1 MKKFLK
7 KIRAG
12 GNDSSGPYSAPSDDG
27 SGAETGT
34 RLFWNSCNVNCGGL
48 CLLRTHVRDGK
59 IVRIETDNLGDD
71 SYGNHQV
78 RACLRGRSMRKR
90 VYGPERLKY
99 PMKRVGRRGEGD
111 FRRISWDEAFD
122 LIAGKMKHVKEKYG
136 DEAFYITYATGS
148 IDAVMSKS
156 WPPSP
161 IARLMNCFGGY
172 LNYDNTYSYSQIST
186 ALTYTYGRGW
196 VSGNSLS
203 DIINSRLV
211 VFFGNNPAETRM
223 SGGGMVHDL
232 LVAKKKGNAKVVMVD
247 PRYNDTAVAV
257 ADEWVPIRPGTDA
270 AFVSGLAHVLITEN
284 LVDEDFL
291 AKFCVGYD
299 EEHMPEGI
307 PPGNSYKSYILG
319 LGRDK
324 TPKTPE
330 WASRI
335 TGIPPDVIIRLGREI
350 GQAKPAYISQGWGG
364 QRHSNGEQTAR
375 AICMLSIL
383 TGNVGIHGGNTGA
396 RENNRAIPFAKFPTL
411 ENPVKTAIPVFL
423 WTDAVMRGPE
433 MTAKKDGVRGADRV
447 RAHTKFIWNFAGNAL
462 INQHSDVNRTRKIL
476 EDDSRCEMIVVIEHF
491 MTQSAMF
498 ADILLPSVTNLEEN
512 DFAATTSLSSSEMA
526 YVIFNRKAIEPMF
539 ECRSVYDMCAEIAK
553 RLDLWDRYTE
563 GRTRDQWLQHILDES
578 RKDLPD
584 LPSTLEEAWEMGVY
598 KKRNR
603 DGPLVAYKTFRE
615 NPETHPLKTPSGKIE
630 IFSKQLWNLSLE
642 WELPEGDLIPALPE
656 YTAGVEGHADPLR
669 ERFPLQMITHHY
681 KQRTHSTYG
690 NVDWLKE
697 VAPQQLWINPL
708 DARERGIRHGD
719 IVLVYNNRGECIVPA
734 KVTERILPG
743 VLSLPQGAWFK
754 PDKSGLDRGGCAN
767 TLTSLRPSPLSKGN
781 PQHSNLVQ
789 VKKYEGSIRI

>member
-1 MKKFLK
+1 MKKFFK

-71 SYGNHQV
+71 AYGNHQV

-90 VYGPERLKY
+90 VYAPERLKY
-99 PMKRVGRRGEGD
+99 PMKRVGRRGEGN

-136 DEAFYITYATGS
+136 NEAFYITYATGS

-161 IARLMNCFGGY
+161 IARLMNCYGGY

-270 AFVSGLAHVLITEN
+270 AFVGGLAHVLITEN

-291 AKFCVGYD
+291 ANYCVGYD

-350 GQAKPAYISQGWGG
+350 GQAKPAYISQGWGA

-375 AICMLSIL
+375 AISMLSIL
-383 TGNVGIHGGNTGA
+383 TGNAGIHGGNTGA
-396 RENNRAIPFAKFPTL
+396 RENNHVIPFARFPTL

-512 DFAATTSLSSSEMA
+512 DFATTTSLSSSEMA
-526 YVIFNRKAIEPMF
+526 YVVFNRKAIEPMF

-563 GRTRDQWLQHILDES
+563 GRTRDQWLQHILDWVCT
-578 RKDLPD
+578 KNG
-584 LPSTLEEAWEMGVY
+584 TG
-598 KKRNR
+598 
-603 DGPLVAYKTFRE
+603 T
-615 NPETHPLKTPSGKIE
+615 
-630 IFSKQLWNLSLE
+630 
-642 WELPEGDLIPALPE
+642 
-656 YTAGVEGHADPLR
+656 
-669 ERFPLQMITHHY
+669 
-681 KQRTHSTYG
+681 
-690 NVDWLKE
+690 
-697 VAPQQLWINPL
+697 
-708 DARERGIRHGD
+708 
-719 IVLVYNNRGECIVPA
+719 VL
-734 KVTERILPG
+734 
-743 VLSLPQGAWFK
+743 
-754 PDKSGLDRGGCAN
+754 
-767 TLTSLRPSPLSKGN
+767 
-781 PQHSNLVQ
+781 
-789 VKKYEGSIRI
+789 